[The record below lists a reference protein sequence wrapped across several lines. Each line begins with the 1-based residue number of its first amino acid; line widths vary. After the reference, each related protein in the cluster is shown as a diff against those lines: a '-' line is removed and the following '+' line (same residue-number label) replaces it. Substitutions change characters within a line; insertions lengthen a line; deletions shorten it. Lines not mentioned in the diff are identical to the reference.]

1 MIRVV
6 SDAYSPC
13 RDLALQQDILEL
25 PGILESKNQTVR
37 ARLHTPSDGIQ
48 VAAAQFLPGV
58 PTVAVNDSGAQI
70 TLQGHFQT
78 LQYDLDGVPKSSN
91 GKWEQQLQVPMDES
105 GRMEAQLMP
114 LGTVQTNILSG
125 QLQQQSDLR
134 LQTDTRMD
142 TGISVVTGLELGELR
157 QPDPGR
163 PSIILRRAGS
173 HTLWELAKTSGS
185 TVEDIM
191 QANHLHEEPEEE
203 QMLLIPVK

>member
-1 MIRVV
+1 
-6 SDAYSPC
+6 
-13 RDLALQQDILEL
+13 
-25 PGILESKNQTVR
+25 
-37 ARLHTPSDGIQ
+37 
-48 VAAAQFLPGV
+48 
-58 PTVAVNDSGAQI
+58 
-70 TLQGHFQT
+70 
-78 LQYDLDGVPKSSN
+78 
-91 GKWEQQLQVPMDES
+91 
-105 GRMEAQLMP
+105 MP

-185 TVEDIM
+185 TVEDII